1 MIRLITR
8 EEAFKRAERIKK
20 ENEAIYGVP
29 FELEHR
35 YLPLDVLIPTQWELS
50 EKKLVVVLQEIV
62 HGYDAP
68 VIVLEHRGKYYI
80 LDGHHRAYA
89 RKKLG
94 FSEIEAIILRPL
106 QEIHTKIEESVKKAK
121 LKSLDDIVIV
131 KE

>member
-20 ENEAIYGVP
+20 ENEILYGIS
-29 FELEHR
+29 FESEHE
-35 YLPLDVLIPTQWELS
+35 YLPVDVLIPTQWQLS
-50 EKKLVVVLQEIV
+50 EKKLLVVLQEIV

-68 VIVLEHRGKYYI
+68 VIVLEHKGKYYI

-94 FSEIEAIILRPL
+94 FSQVESIILKP
-106 QEIHTKIEESVKKAK
+106 IWDIPTKIKKSAKKAK
-121 LKSLDDIVIV
+121 LNSLDDIVIV

>member
-20 ENEAIYGVP
+20 ENEIIYGIP
-29 FELEHR
+29 FESEHK
-35 YLPLDVLIPTQWELS
+35 YLPTDVLIPTQWQLS
-50 EKKLVVVLQEIV
+50 EKKLLVVLQEIV

-68 VIVLEHRGKYYI
+68 VIVLEHKGEYYI

-94 FSEIEAIILRPL
+94 FSQVESIILRP
-106 QEIHTKIEESVKKAK
+106 IRDIPTKIEKSAKKAK
-121 LKSLDDIVIV
+121 LNSLDDIMIV